1 MNRNEF
7 IFSYK
12 TPNDATGLL
21 LYKTYMFWHRE
32 IKRSLKT
39 ISLTHTQFV
48 ILANTHWLH
57 SQNDVVTQIEIA
69 KQAKMDVM
77 MTSNVIRTLEKKG
90 FIIRNEHQTD
100 TRAKTVTVTENG
112 FETLKKAVKI
122 VETFD
127 RKFFNN
133 LENTKQFNQEL
144 LKLIDKN

>member
-1 MNRNEF
+1 MNRKDS

-12 TPNDATGLL
+12 TPNDATGFL

-32 IKRSLKT
+32 IKRSLKP
-39 ISLTHTQFV
+39 IGLTHTQFV

-57 SQNDVVTQIEIA
+57 AQNNIVTQIQIA
-69 KQAKMDVM
+69 QQAKMDVM

-90 FIIRNEHQTD
+90 FIKRSEHQTD
-100 TRAKTVTVTENG
+100 TRAKIVTVTEKG

-133 LENTKQFNQEL
+133 LEKTKQFNQEL
-144 LKLIDKN
+144 LKLTEL